1 MQVNIIWEQEQG
13 DQHQVQPEVRLVGI
27 VVKVI
32 MNMEVAVALI
42 TLLEVTES
50 SLDQIVAVAVGAA
63 TVLKEVMQETR
74 QALME
79 ALLGE
84 E

>member
-1 MQVNIIWEQEQG
+1 MQVNIIWEQEQE
-13 DQHQVQPEVRLVGI
+13 DQHQVQPEVLLVGI

-50 SLDQIVAVAVGAA
+50 SKDQIVAVAVGAA

>member
-1 MQVNIIWEQEQG
+1 M
-13 DQHQVQPEVRLVGI
+13 VGI

>member
-1 MQVNIIWEQEQG
+1 MQVNIIWEQVQE
-13 DQHQVQPEVRLVGI
+13 DQHQAHPEVRLVGI
-27 VVKVI
+27 VVKVV
-32 MNMEVAVALI
+32 MNMGVTVALI
-42 TLLEVTES
+42 TLLEVTE
-50 SLDQIVAVAVGAA
+50 LLAERIVAVAVEAA
-63 TVLKEVMQETR
+63 TVLKEVMEETR

>member
-1 MQVNIIWEQEQG
+1 M
-13 DQHQVQPEVRLVGI
+13 GI

-32 MNMEVAVALI
+32 MNMGVTVALI
-42 TLLEVTES
+42 TLLEVTE
-50 SLDQIVAVAVGAA
+50 LLAERIVAVAVGAA
-63 TVLKEVMQETR
+63 TVLKEAMEETR